1 MSKRIRHRHQR
12 KRLYY
17 RVIRPNG
24 TEQTISAGQFIAG
37 VAAGNLIRDSNDM
50 RLARVRKWLEFSVDR
65 KTRELIFRSARKDP
79 MAEPSPT
86 SIRPLLRKWL
96 ELERTLT
103 ADEARRKMRASLP
116 RVDTETVRLY

>member
-12 KRLYY
+12 KPLYY

-24 TEQTISAGQFIAG
+24 TQQVISATQFIAG
-37 VAAGNLIRDSNDM
+37 VVSGNLIRDGNDM
-50 RLARVRKWLEFSVDR
+50 RLARPRKGLEFSVDQQ
-65 KTRELIFRSARKDP
+65 TRELIFRSARKDP
-79 MAEPSPT
+79 MAEPPPT
-86 SIRPLLRKWL
+86 SIRPLLRKWI